1 MDEQGN
7 SILVVEDDPATRAG
21 LVSLLEAEGFAVRS
35 AANGRDALD
44 VLEGAAVPPRLILLD
59 LMMPVMDGWQFLA
72 ERRRRPER
80 FANSTVV
87 LLSGLA
93 YIEGA
98 TDVADFIRKPVDP
111 SVLRSCVRRFCGRA
125 GSAPSGS
132 PD

>member
-1 MDEQGN
+1 MGEQA
-7 SILVVEDDPATRAG
+7 STILVVEDDPATRAG

-35 AANGRDALD
+35 AGNGQEALD

-72 ERRRRPER
+72 ERRRRPDR
-80 FANSTVV
+80 FSNSTVV

-98 TDVADFIRKPVDP
+98 TDVADFIRKPIDP
-111 SVLRSCVRRFCGRA
+111 SVLRSCVHRFCGPAR
-125 GSAPSGS
+125 GSA
-132 PD
+132 D